1 MKKKERAHLKEDPF
15 INLFEKVIDKIRQ
28 FKREILFA
36 LGICLALGIIILV
49 IIFFKSQ
56 SIAND
61 NQLYSRA
68 LEIKNSIT
76 LDSNQKI
83 KELSQLENRSGISS
97 AIRLFIASLY
107 FENGEF
113 KKAEETLSHFRSSHL
128 KIVDDQKKLL
138 EAEILAA
145 SDQERE
151 AIDILNKILSD
162 GKSELAKDFILLK
175 IARIQIRV
183 NQNQS
188 AITQLNKLVSEFPQS
203 VYADEARTLLQNLE

>member
-68 LEIKNSIT
+68 LEIKNSTT
-76 LDSNQKI
+76 LDSDQKI

-97 AIRLFIASLY
+97 SIHLFIASLY
-107 FENGEF
+107 FEKGEF

-138 EAEILAA
+138 EAEILAS

-151 AIDILNKILSD
+151 AIDILNKILAD

-175 IARIQIRV
+175 IARIQIRI

>member
-49 IIFFKSQ
+49 ILFFKSQ

-68 LEIKNSIT
+68 LEIKNSTT
-76 LDSNQKI
+76 LDSDQKI

-97 AIRLFIASLY
+97 AIHLFIASLY

-113 KKAEETLSHFRSSHL
+113 KKAEETLSNFRSSHL
-128 KIVDDQKKLL
+128 KIVNDQKKLL

>member
-36 LGICLALGIIILV
+36 LGICLALGIIILI

-56 SIAND
+56 SISND

-68 LEIKNSIT
+68 LEIKNSTT
-76 LDSNQKI
+76 LDSDQKI

-97 AIRLFIASLY
+97 AIHLFIASLY

-113 KKAEETLSHFRSSHL
+113 KKAEETLSNFRSSPL
-128 KIVDDQKKLL
+128 KIVNDQKKLL